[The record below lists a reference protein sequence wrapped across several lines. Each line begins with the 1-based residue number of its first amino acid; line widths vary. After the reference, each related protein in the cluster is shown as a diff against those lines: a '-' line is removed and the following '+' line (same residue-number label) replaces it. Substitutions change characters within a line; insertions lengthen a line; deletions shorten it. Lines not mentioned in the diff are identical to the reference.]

1 MEFILAGQPNCG
13 KSTIFNEVA
22 GYKSVASNFPGITV
36 KYTKSHIE
44 LENQKISVI
53 DIPGTYSLQTS
64 DEAELAATKYILNA
78 PEDAVIINIL
88 DASVLSRS
96 LELTLQL
103 MELQKPMVVALNMI
117 DEADRKG
124 IKINSEKL
132 SKIIGVPVIKT
143 NGRKGKGIFQ
153 LFNQAY
159 LAGNKQIKPSI
170 IKGPI
175 TTENFSKSVLK
186 MMKKKGIPERWNYRF
201 MTLKLLEKDDSIII
215 FLDDYFKKKDWEF
228 INKSVKEIEKIPQ
241 RNSEF
246 IISSIRHNMAFQIFE
261 NVAKVERSIKK
272 DVRDMLDNLFM
283 HPFLGY
289 VFLISILYLTF
300 WLIFTIGGI
309 FEPLFL
315 NNFEKLSNLLSI
327 KFADTPFFLSFLR
340 GFVQGIGGGIGIVIP
355 FLLPFFIMLSLL
367 EDTGYLARV
376 AYLIDNLMHKIGLH
390 GMSVVPII
398 LGYGCTVPG
407 ILATRI
413 LKSPRDKFITATL
426 TTMVPCSARM
436 TIIFGLVGFF
446 ISIKAAILIYIIN
459 IIILGFTGK
468 LMSKAMPQV
477 SPGLILEIPKYH
489 LPGVKALLNK
499 TWFRLKEF
507 VYIAWPLLI
516 IGSIILELI
525 EYFNL
530 TNSINS
536 FLSPFT
542 SGILGLPAVVG
553 VTLIFGIMRK
563 ELALILLFSALKTKE
578 ILTVMTPA
586 QIYSFT
592 IFATFYIPC
601 IATIAALARE
611 LNWKKAGL
619 ITGLTFLIAIILAV
633 LVRFIFPIFT

>member
-1 MEFILAGQPNCG
+1 ML
-13 KSTIFNEVA
+13 
-22 GYKSVASNFPGITV
+22 
-36 KYTKSHIE
+36 
-44 LENQKISVI
+44 KIM
-53 DIPGTYSLQTS
+53 
-64 DEAELAATKYILNA
+64 K
-78 PEDAVIINIL
+78 
-88 DASVLSRS
+88 
-96 LELTLQL
+96 
-103 MELQKPMVVALNMI
+103 
-117 DEADRKG
+117 
-124 IKINSEKL
+124 EK
-132 SKIIGVPVIKT
+132 
-143 NGRKGKGIFQ
+143 
-153 LFNQAY
+153 
-159 LAGNKQIKPSI
+159 
-170 IKGPI
+170 
-175 TTENFSKSVLK
+175 
-186 MMKKKGIPERWNYRF
+186 MIPERWNYRF
-201 MTLKLLEKDDSIII
+201 MTLKLLEKDESIII
-215 FLDDYFKKKDWEF
+215 FLDDYFKKKDWEI
-228 INKSVKEIEKIPQ
+228 INEKVKKIENIPQ

-272 DVRDMLDNLFM
+272 DVRDKLDNLFM

-289 VFLISILYLTF
+289 VFLISILYMTF
-300 WLIFTIGGI
+300 WLIFTTGGI
-309 FEPLFL
+309 CEPLFL
-315 NNFEKLSNLLSI
+315 DNFEKLSKLLST
-327 KFADTPFFLSFLR
+327 KFADIPFLLSFLR
-340 GFVQGIGGGIGIVIP
+340 GFVQGIGGGIGIAIP

-468 LMSKAMPQV
+468 LMSKAMPEV

-489 LPGVKALLNK
+489 LPGIKALFNK

-525 EYFNL
+525 ELFDL

-578 ILTVMTPA
+578 VLTVMTPA

-592 IFATFYIPC
+592 IFATFYVPC
-601 IATIAALARE
+601 IATIAVLARE

-619 ITGLTFLIAIILAV
+619 ITGLTFIIAIILAV

>member
-1 MEFILAGQPNCG
+1 MEFILVGQPNCG

-132 SKIIGVPVIKT
+132 SKIIGAPVIKT

-159 LAGNKQIKPSI
+159 FAGKEKIKPSI
-170 IKGPI
+170 IKGPANV
-175 TTENFSKSVLK
+175 ENFSKSVLK
-186 MMKKKGIPERWNYRF
+186 IMKEKRIPERWNYRF

-246 IISSIRHNMAFQIFE
+246 IISSIRHNMAFHIFE

-272 DVRDMLDNLFM
+272 DVRDKLDNLFM
-283 HPFLGY
+283 HPFFGY

-315 NNFEKLSNLLSI
+315 NNFGKLSKLLSI
-327 KFADTPFFLSFLR
+327 KFADTPFLLSFLR

-489 LPGVKALLNK
+489 LPGIKALFNK

-525 EYFNL
+525 EHFNL

-578 ILTVMTPA
+578 VLTVMTPA

>member
-1 MEFILAGQPNCG
+1 MEFILVGQPNCG
-13 KSTIFNEVA
+13 KSTIFNEVV

-53 DIPGTYSLQTS
+53 DIPGAYSLQTS
-64 DEAELAATKYILNA
+64 DEAELTATKYILNA
-78 PEDAVIINIL
+78 QEDAVIINIL

-124 IKINSEKL
+124 IKIDSEKL

-153 LFNQAY
+153 LFKRAL
-159 LAGNKQIKPSI
+159 LAGKEKTKPSI
-170 IKGPI
+170 IKVPANI
-175 TTENFSKSVLK
+175 ENFSKSMSK
-186 MMKKKGIPERWNYRF
+186 IMKEKRIPERWNYRF
-201 MTLKLLEKDDSIII
+201 MTLKLLEKDESIII

-228 INKSVKEIEKIPQ
+228 INEKVKKIENIPQ

-246 IISSIRHNMAFQIFE
+246 IVSSIRHNMAFQIFE

-272 DVRDMLDNLFM
+272 DVRDKLDNLFM

-315 NNFEKLSNLLSI
+315 NNFEKLSKLLST
-327 KFADTPFFLSFLR
+327 KFADIPFLLSFLR

-390 GMSVVPII
+390 GMSVVPMI

-426 TTMVPCSARM
+426 TTMIPCSARM

-468 LMSKAMPQV
+468 LMSKAMPEV

-489 LPGVKALLNK
+489 LPGVKALFNK

-507 VYIAWPLLI
+507 IYIAWPLLI

-525 EYFNL
+525 EHFNL

-578 ILTVMTPA
+578 VLTVMTPA

-592 IFATFYIPC
+592 IFVTFYVPC

-633 LVRFIFPIFT
+633 LIRFIFPIFI

>member
-1 MEFILAGQPNCG
+1 MEFILVGQPNCG

-124 IKINSEKL
+124 IKIDSEKL
-132 SKIIGVPVIKT
+132 SKIIGAPVIKT
-143 NGRKGKGIFQ
+143 NGRKGKGIYQ
-153 LFNQAY
+153 LFKQAY
-159 LAGNKQIKPSI
+159 FAGKKKIKPSI
-170 IKGPI
+170 IKGPANI
-175 TTENFSKSVLK
+175 EIFSESLSKI
-186 MMKKKGIPERWNYRF
+186 MKEKGIPERWNYRF

-228 INKSVKEIEKIPQ
+228 INKSVKKIEKIPQ

-246 IISSIRHNMAFQIFE
+246 IISSIRHNMAFHIFE

-272 DVRDMLDNLFM
+272 DVRDKLDNLFM

-289 VFLISILYLTF
+289 IFLISILYLTF

-309 FEPLFL
+309 CEPLFL
-315 NNFEKLSNLLSI
+315 NNFEKLSKLLSI
-327 KFADTPFFLSFLR
+327 KFADTPFLLSFLR
-340 GFVQGIGGGIGIVIP
+340 GFVQGIGGGVGIVIP

-436 TIIFGLVGFF
+436 TIIFV
-446 ISIKAAILIYIIN
+446 
-459 IIILGFTGK
+459 ILGFTGK

-489 LPGVKALLNK
+489 LPAIKALLNK

-525 EYFNL
+525 EHLNL

-578 ILTVMTPA
+578 VLTVMTPA

-619 ITGLTFLIAIILAV
+619 ITGLTFSIAVILAV
-633 LVRFIFPIFT
+633 LVRFIFPIFI

>member
-1 MEFILAGQPNCG
+1 MEFILVGQPNCG
-13 KSTIFNEVA
+13 KSTIFNEVV

-64 DEAELAATKYILNA
+64 DEAELAATKYILNV

-124 IKINSEKL
+124 IKIDSEKL

-153 LFNQAY
+153 LFKQAL
-159 LAGNKQIKPSI
+159 LAGKEKTKPSI
-170 IKGPI
+170 IKGPANI
-175 TTENFSKSVLK
+175 ENFSESMLK
-186 MMKKKGIPERWNYRF
+186 IMKEKRVPERWNYRF
-201 MTLKLLEKDDSIII
+201 MTLKLLEKDESIII
-215 FLDDYFKKKDWEF
+215 FLDDYFKKRDWEF
-228 INKSVKEIEKIPQ
+228 INEKVKKIENIPQ

-246 IISSIRHNMAFQIFE
+246 IVSSIRHNMAFQIFE

-272 DVRDMLDNLFM
+272 DIRDKLDNLFM

-289 VFLISILYLTF
+289 VFLISILYMTF

-309 FEPLFL
+309 CEPLFL
-315 NNFEKLSNLLSI
+315 DNFEKLSNLLST
-327 KFADTPFFLSFLR
+327 KFADIPFLLSFLR

-390 GMSVVPII
+390 GMSVVPMI

-426 TTMVPCSARM
+426 TTMIPCSARM

-468 LMSKAMPQV
+468 LMSKAMPEV

-489 LPGVKALLNK
+489 LPGVKALFNK

-507 VYIAWPLLI
+507 IYIAWPLLI

-525 EYFNL
+525 EHFNL

-563 ELALILLFSALKTKE
+563 ELALILLFSALKTKDV
-578 ILTVMTPA
+578 LTVMTPA

-633 LVRFIFPIFT
+633 LVRFIFPIFI

>member
-1 MEFILAGQPNCG
+1 MEFILVGQPNCG

-132 SKIIGVPVIKT
+132 SKIIGAPVIKT
-143 NGRKGKGIFQ
+143 NGRKGKGIYQ

-159 LAGNKQIKPSI
+159 FVGKEKIKPSI
-170 IKGPI
+170 IKGPANV
-175 TTENFSKSVLK
+175 ENFFKSVLK
-186 MMKKKGIPERWNYRF
+186 IMKEKRIPERWNYRF
-201 MTLKLLEKDDSIII
+201 MTLKLLEKDDSIVI

-246 IISSIRHNMAFQIFE
+246 IISSIRHNMAFHIFE

-272 DVRDMLDNLFM
+272 DVRDKLDNLFM

-300 WLIFTIGGI
+300 WMIFTIGGI
-309 FEPLFL
+309 CEPLFL
-315 NNFEKLSNLLSI
+315 NNFEKLSKLLSI
-327 KFADTPFFLSFLR
+327 KFADTPFLLSFLR

-413 LKSPRDKFITATL
+413 LKSPRDKFITAAL

-459 IIILGFTGK
+459 IIILGLTGK

-489 LPGVKALLNK
+489 LPGIKALFNK

-525 EYFNL
+525 EHLNL

-578 ILTVMTPA
+578 VLTVMTPA

-592 IFATFYIPC
+592 IFVTFYIPC

-619 ITGLTFLIAIILAV
+619 IAGLTFFIAVILAV